1 MRNNIGGPNL
11 PHIPGFPTRPQSTP
25 VNPIQGLQTQQQLPG
40 FQHIHQHHVLQN
52 NDANGQALRM
62 QNMQRETQRLYHE
75 IAMLEQRVRALAPQ
89 NIINT
94 PQTTADNPANNQLP
108 AFAGL
113 RTGMGPVPGLP
124 PMQQFPPPFQ
134 NFVHQQQRERA
145 AQGLH
150 GVQDTPVPGGP
161 VSGRVSPSVTYTQEG
176 IGPNGQR
183 WHMTVNQTTIPLQ
196 PGHHHPHHNHPN
208 GLQGQPHTGP
218 FGNLHMNAQ
227 PNPAA
232 DIQAIMRHADRL
244 NAHNNAEASAPNA
257 QQTTA
262 GLTVPTPGAQQYHPE
277 ASGTS
282 TPLATGNNSNFA
294 PHTAEA
300 QALINMVNNIPRSIE
315 PTVFLLSSPSGPRA
329 LVLSNSGTYWT
340 PRQSSRRQS
349 PANVNNHAQD
359 RAAIILPEFRNRPH
373 RPAAERAAR
382 RAQRNLQDIAP
393 EPLNVPHG
401 NPGAG
406 ALGAQ
411 VGPFLWLLV
420 RLAGFIWFFS
430 SGNTSW
436 ARFFFINAISLVI
449 IIANTGL
456 LNGVAEQVWGPI
468 RRHFEALIP
477 LAGPDAALVPAANA
491 APIPQP
497 ERQAGENGQA
507 NPNLRQRRRNPE
519 PDPAE
524 AAARII
530 AQRQAN
536 QGWFYNQFR
545 RVEHSMLLF
554 LASLVPGVG
563 ERHIAARDAEAT
575 AAEAERQR
583 RVEAAAAAAEVTA
596 TDAEVGTVNGDAGE
610 SGSSEGNAGGNP
622 EVAPTAERLVDA

>member
-1 MRNNIGGPNL
+1 
-11 PHIPGFPTRPQSTP
+11 
-25 VNPIQGLQTQQQLPG
+25 
-40 FQHIHQHHVLQN
+40 
-52 NDANGQALRM
+52 
-62 QNMQRETQRLYHE
+62 MQRETQRLYHE

-89 NIINT
+89 NIFNP
-94 PQTTADNPANNQLP
+94 PQMTADNIANNHLP
-108 AFAGL
+108 AFASL
-113 RTGMGPVPGLP
+113 RTAMGPGPGLP
-124 PMQQFPPPFQ
+124 PVQNFPPPFQ

-150 GVQDTPVPGGP
+150 GVQDTPSAGGP
-161 VSGRVSPSVTYTQEG
+161 ASGRASPSVTYTQEG

-196 PGHHHPHHNHPN
+196 PGHNHPHA
-208 GLQGQPHTGP
+208 LQGQPHTGP
-218 FGNLHMNAQ
+218 FGNLQMNAQ
-227 PNPAA
+227 LNHATE
-232 DIQAIMRHADRL
+232 IQTIMRHADRL
-244 NAHNNAEASAPNA
+244 NAHNNPQASAPNA
-257 QQTTA
+257 QQTQGSLA
-262 GLTVPTPGAQQYHPE
+262 VPTHGAQQPLE

-282 TPLATGNNSNFA
+282 TPLATSSSSTSA

-300 QALINMVNNIPRSIE
+300 QALLNMVNNIPHNNE

-329 LVLSNSGTYWT
+329 LVLSNSATYWT

-349 PANVNNHAQD
+349 PVNGNVHAQD
-359 RAAIILPEFRNRPH
+359 RAAIVLPESRNRPH

-382 RAQRNLQDIAP
+382 RAQRNLQENVP
-393 EPLNVPHG
+393 EPLNAPHG

-411 VGPFLWLLV
+411 IGPFLWLLI
-420 RLAGFIWFFS
+420 RLAGFVWFFS

-436 ARFFFINAISLVI
+436 ARFFFINAIALVI

-468 RRHFEALIP
+468 RRHLEALIP
-477 LAGPDAALVPAANA
+477 LAGPDAALVPAVNA

-507 NPNLRQRRRNPE
+507 NPNLRQRRRNAE

-530 AQRQAN
+530 AQRHAN
-536 QGWFYNQFR
+536 RGWLFNQFR

-563 ERHIAARDAEAT
+563 ERHIAAREAEAT

-583 RVEAAAAAAEVTA
+583 RIEAAAAEATA
-596 TDAEVGTVNGDAGE
+596 TTTGAEVGTGNQNTGE
-610 SGSSEGNAGGNP
+610 SGSNEGNAGGNP
-622 EVAPTAERLVDA
+622 DVAPADERLVDA